1 MTLTEAESEYI
12 RKEIGREPNTLEYGM
27 LDIMFSEHC
36 SYKSSRPILKL
47 FPTEGDKVI
56 IGPGDDAGIVELTDE
71 LALVIGMESHNHPS
85 AVEPYGGAGT
95 GIGGIIRDIISMGA
109 MPVAL
114 LDPLRFGYL
123 DDERSRYL
131 FEYVIKGI
139 SDYGNRV
146 GIPTVGGE
154 IEFDAT
160 FQLNP
165 LVNVVC
171 AGIVRK
177 DSIMRGIAPNVG
189 DIFVLMG
196 GRTGRDGIHGVTFAS
211 EELTTSSEIED
222 RPAVQIGDPFTKKQ
236 VLDATMEALEKIDVQ
251 GLKDLGG
258 GGLTCCVSEMAAKGG
273 NGAIVKLEEIPLR
286 EEGMTPYEIM
296 LSESQERMIFVVHPE
311 DEDQLIGIFDKYELP
326 RAVIGTVTDTGNFE
340 VIHNGEVIADIP
352 TGMLSD
358 PPTIERECAID
369 HLSNDDIT
377 GVQLEKIGIKNP
389 IVKEGDLKQTLL
401 NILSSQNV
409 ASKEW
414 IYRQYDQE
422 VQIRTVIKPGD
433 DAAVIRVDD
442 ETAFTITSDCNSSHT
457 KLNPYHGGAGAVA
470 EAIRNVVS
478 MGSEPLCIVD
488 CLNFGNPEKPHIF
501 KQFTDCVQGM
511 ADVANRYQTPVISG
525 NVSFYNETEGVTIN
539 PSPAVG
545 VAGLMKIK
553 DVKTFEFKGEG
564 DKIIIIGETSAEL
577 GGSEYQKLI
586 LGNVDGQPPLVN
598 IEDEYNTAMAVLN
611 LIRKDTNGDVTAVHD
626 CSTGGLGVA
635 LSEMALSGD
644 LGAEINLSQVP
655 ASEELDDFEL
665 LFSESHGRFIV
676 TVKEEALEEI
686 MDKLEVP
693 AAVIGTVNG
702 DSLVLNASFK
712 IQLSEIRDSYHG
724 VIEKYMA

>member
-131 FEYVIKGI
+131 FEYVVKGI

-211 EELTTSSEIED
+211 EELTTSSELED
-222 RPAVQIGDPFTKKQ
+222 RPAVQIGDPFTKKN
-236 VLDATMEALEKIDVQ
+236 VLDATMEALDKIDVQ

-296 LSESQERMIFVVHPE
+296 LSESQERMIFVIHPE
-311 DEDQLIGIFDKYELP
+311 DEDQLIEIFDKYELP
-326 RAVIGTVTDTGNFE
+326 RAVIGTVTGTGRFE
-340 VIHNGEVIADIP
+340 VIDNGEIIADIP

-369 HLSNDDIT
+369 HLSTDDIT

-401 NILSSQNV
+401 NVLSSQNV

-414 IYRQYDQE
+414 VYRQYDQE
-422 VQIRTVIKPGD
+422 VQIRTVVKPGD

-564 DKIIIIGETSAEL
+564 DKIIIIGETSPEL
-577 GGSEYQKLI
+577 SGSEYQKLI
-586 LGNVDGQPPLVN
+586 LGKVEGQPPLVN
-598 IEDEYNTAMAVLN
+598 IEDEYKNTMAVLN
-611 LIRKDTNGDVTAVHD
+611 LIREDSESNVTAVHD
-626 CSTGGLGVA
+626 CSTGGIGVA

-644 LGAEINLSQVP
+644 LGAEINLSWVP

-676 TVKEEALEEI
+676 TVKEKALEEI

-693 AAVIGTVNG
+693 AAVVGTVKG
-702 DSLVLNASFK
+702 DSLVINGSLK
-712 IQLSEIRDSYHG
+712 IPLSEIRDTYHG